1 MRSGDYI
8 GLVVE
13 FKNPGQTGKLSDV
26 QREALDEHLLR
37 GYKAVVIDSYDEAI
51 RTVSQYIPGQYSV
64 SV

>member
-1 MRSGDYI
+1 M
-8 GLVVE
+8 E